1 MKTNYITSFKI
12 RTLTLGILFGMS
24 LLGCTKLD
32 EDVFSEVT
40 EDSFVPADSD
50 VVAVMASAYTP
61 LRYIMGWQGLFD
73 LQEEPA
79 DMIVTPTRPNGWDDG
94 GTYKRMHKHE
104 WDNLQWQPRNTWIMC
119 FKGINNANRVILQVE
134 SGDLPVTEEQVTDI
148 VAEMRALRAL
158 YYSMLLDTHGNVPI
172 ISSYS
177 DELPV
182 QNTRKEVYDFVVSE
196 LNEVIPFLLEV
207 TPENKKLTY
216 GRMTRYAAYHIL
228 ARVYLNAEVYSG
240 TARWAKC
247 IEACDEII
255 NGGAYSLSGSY
266 KAVFGAHNEDNPEI
280 IFAVPYHEIYA
291 NQGDYYI
298 WNAHMKMLLP
308 DHRRVFDMEAQ
319 PWGGSSCNPQ
329 FIDSYDPNDNRLED
343 TWLMGDQFDAN
354 DGSVVMTLVKEM
366 PSIKGCDFTE
376 GFRCG
381 KYEIEPGATGS
392 LNNDFPFLRYTDV
405 LMMKAEALLR
415 TGQSDAA
422 AQIVTEIRM
431 RSFDDPADAA
441 VTGAELEG
449 DTTVEYG
456 TLAEDGSID
465 NPGDQSPVQYGR
477 FLDELGWEFAC
488 EARRRTDLIRF
499 GVYQTKSWYNHE
511 PKGEYTIL
519 FPIGLEEMNTN
530 ANLEQNPGY

>member
-1 MKTNYITSFKI
+1 MKTSYITSFKI
-12 RTLTLGILFGMS
+12 RTLTLGLLFGIS

-94 GTYKRMHKHE
+94 GTYKRMHEHE
-104 WDNLQWQPRNTWIMC
+104 WNNLQWQPRNTWITC
-119 FKGINNANRVILQVE
+119 FDGINNANRVILQVE
-134 SGDLPVTEEQVTDI
+134 SGDLPVVEEQIPGVI
-148 VAEMRALRAL
+148 AEMRALRAL
-158 YYSMLLDTHGNVPI
+158 YYTILLDTHGNVPI
-172 ISSYS
+172 ISSYG

-182 QNTRKEVYDFVVSE
+182 QNTRQEVYDFVISE
-196 LNEVIPFLLEV
+196 LNEIIPLLSEEV
-207 TPENKKLTY
+207 GQLTY
-216 GRMTRYAAYHIL
+216 GRITKYAVYHLL
-228 ARVYLNAEVYSG
+228 ARVNLNAEVYTG
-240 TARWAKC
+240 TAQWEKC
-247 IEACDEII
+247 IEACDIII
-255 NGGAYSLSGSY
+255 NSGKFSLSPSY
-266 KAVFGAHNEDNPEI
+266 SDIFSASNEGNSEM
-280 IFAVPYHEIYA
+280 IFAVPYDQIYA
-291 NQGDYYI
+291 PE

-343 TWLMGDQFDAN
+343 TWLMGDQLDAN

-366 PSIKGCDFTE
+366 PSIYDCKFTE

-422 AQIVTEIRM
+422 AQIVTEVRM
-431 RSFDDPADAA
+431 RSFDDPADAV